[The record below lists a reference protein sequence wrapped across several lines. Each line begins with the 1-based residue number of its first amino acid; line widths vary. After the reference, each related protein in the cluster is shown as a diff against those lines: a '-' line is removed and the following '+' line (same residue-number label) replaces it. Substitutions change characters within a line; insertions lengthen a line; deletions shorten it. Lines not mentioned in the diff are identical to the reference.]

1 MDLKEFYFNN
11 IQEEEYHYRFY
22 DSIKDVIQ
30 RMESLSRLITL
41 RFVLIIF
48 LMI

>member
-22 DSIKDVIQ
+22 DSIKDVNKT
-30 RMESLSRLITL
+30 LYLIFDYPYKYYTFKL
-41 RFVLIIF
+41 FEV
-48 LMI
+48 